1 MINKIKLFRRRK
13 ITIVIV
19 LVVALAVVIPI
30 LYLIH
35 NSSTALAAP
44 SITKDPN
51 LKVETL
57 VTGLSSPT
65 SMAFIDKN
73 DILVLEKDGQ
83 VRLVLNGILQG
94 RPVLQ
99 VPVDT
104 ESERGLLGIAIMNST
119 KSGNATIANNNNNKF
134 VFLYY
139 TESKDGQLRNRVY
152 RYNWDEQKQNLVN
165 PTLILDLPALPGPNH
180 DGGKLIIGPDHYLYA
195 VIGDL
200 NHRGKLQNIKN
211 GPDPD
216 DTSVIFRIDPND
228 GSAAKDNPFI
238 SNNNNNA
245 NTAMSK
251 YYAYGVRN
259 SFGITFDPITGY
271 IWDTEN
277 GEATYDEINIVRP
290 GFNSGWIQ
298 VMGPLSR
305 NPGISTD
312 QLVNYPSSH
321 YANPRSHTGFANPVF
336 SWYAPVAVT
345 DIEFMKSSV
354 LGEKYRNN
362 IFVGDYDYGNIY
374 YFEVNGSRTGFK
386 FNPIT
391 QPGLSADLVADND
404 KEVSEVTFG
413 TGFGGITDLKTGP
426 SDGFLYVLSI
436 NDGAIYKI
444 VRAASSSSS
453 LMQ

>member
-1 MINKIKLFRRRK
+1 MINQIKSFRRKR
-13 ITIVIV
+13 TIAMILFATLTVM
-19 LVVALAVVIPI
+19 IPI

-35 NSSTALAAP
+35 NRSTALAAP

-65 SMAFIDKN
+65 SMAFIDN
-73 DILVLEKDGQ
+73 NNILVLEKGGQ

-104 ESERGLLGIAIMNST
+104 ENERGLLGIAIMNGT
-119 KSGNATIANNNNNKF
+119 KSGNAANNNKF

-152 RYNWDEQKQNLVN
+152 RYNWDEQNQNLVN
-165 PTLILDLPALPGPNH
+165 PALILDLPALPGPNH
-180 DGGKLIIGPDHYLYA
+180 DGGKLVIGPDHYLYT

-200 NHRGKLQNIKN
+200 NHRGKLQNIKD

-216 DTSVIFRIDPND
+216 DTSVIFRVNPND

-238 SNNNNNA
+238 SNNVT
-245 NTAMSK
+245 TAMHK

-259 SFGITFDPITGY
+259 SFGITFDPISGNL
-271 IWDTEN
+271 WQTEN
-277 GEATYDEINIVRP
+277 GPDIYDEINVVKP

-312 QLVNYPSSH
+312 QLVNYPGSH
-321 YANPRSHTGFANPVF
+321 YANPRSHTGFVNPAF
-336 SWYAPVAVT
+336 SWYTPVAVT
-345 DIEFMKSSV
+345 DIEFMKSSM

-362 IFVGDYDYGNIY
+362 VFVGDDSNGNLY
-374 YFEVNGSRTGFK
+374 YFEVNSTRTGFK
-386 FNPIT
+386 FNSIT
-391 QPGLSADLVADND
+391 QPGLADLVADNE

-426 SDGFLYVLSI
+426 ADGFLYVLSI
-436 NDGAIYKI
+436 NDGAIYK
-444 VRAASSSSS
+444 VVPASS
-453 LMQ
+453 LTQ

>member
-1 MINKIKLFRRRK
+1 MINKIKSFRRRK

-19 LVVALAVVIPI
+19 LIATLAVIIPI

-35 NSSTALAAP
+35 NLSTALAAP

-65 SMAFIDKN
+65 SMAFIDN
-73 DILVLEKDGQ
+73 NNILVLEKGGQ

-104 ESERGLLGIAIMNST
+104 ESERGLLGIAIMNGT
-119 KSGNATIANNNNNKF
+119 KSGNAANNNNKF

-152 RYNWDEQKQNLVN
+152 RYNWDEQNQNLVN

-180 DGGKLIIGPDHYLYA
+180 DGGKLVIGPDHYLYT

-200 NHRGKLQNIKN
+200 NHRGKLQNIKD
-211 GPDPD
+211 GTDPD
-216 DTSVIFRIDPND
+216 DTSVIFRINPND

-238 SNNNNNA
+238 SNNVT
-245 NTAMSK
+245 TAMHK

-259 SFGITFDPITGY
+259 SFGITFDPITGNL
-271 IWDTEN
+271 WQTEN
-277 GEATYDEINIVRP
+277 GPDIYDEINVVKP

-321 YANPRSHTGFANPVF
+321 YENPRSHTGFVNPAF
-336 SWYAPVAVT
+336 SWYASVAVT
-345 DIEFMKSSV
+345 DIQFMKSSV

-362 IFVGDYDYGNIY
+362 IFVGDYNYGNLY
-374 YFEVNGSRTGFK
+374 YFEVNSTRTGFK

-391 QPGLSADLVADND
+391 QPGLADLVADNE

-426 SDGFLYVLSI
+426 ADGFLYVLSI
-436 NDGAIYKI
+436 NDGAIYKVI
-444 VRAASSSSS
+444 PAPSS
-453 LMQ
+453 LTQ

>member
-1 MINKIKLFRRRK
+1 MINKIKSFKRRK

-19 LVVALAVVIPI
+19 LIVALVAVVIPI
-30 LYLIH
+30 LYLTH

-65 SMAFIDKN
+65 SMAFIDN
-73 DILVLEKDGQ
+73 NNILVLEKGGQ

-104 ESERGLLGIAIMNST
+104 ESERGLLGIAIMNGT
-119 KSGNATIANNNNNKF
+119 KSGNAANNNNKF

-152 RYNWDEQKQNLVN
+152 RYNWDEQNQNLVN

-180 DGGKLIIGPDHYLYA
+180 DGGKLVIGPDHYLYT

-200 NHRGKLQNIKN
+200 NHRGKLQNIKD

-216 DTSVIFRIDPND
+216 DTSVIFRINPKD
-228 GSAAKDNPFI
+228 GSAAKGNPFI
-238 SNNNNNA
+238 SNNT
-245 NTAMSK
+245 NTAMHK

-259 SFGITFDPITGY
+259 SFGITFDPITGNL
-271 IWDTEN
+271 WQTEN
-277 GEATYDEINIVRP
+277 GPDIYDEINVVKP

-312 QLVNYPSSH
+312 QLVNYPGSH
-321 YANPRSHTGFANPVF
+321 YANPRSHTGFVNPAF
-336 SWYAPVAVT
+336 SWYTPIAVT
-345 DIEFMKSSV
+345 DIEFMKSSM

-362 IFVGDYDYGNIY
+362 VFVGDDSNGNLY
-374 YFEVNGSRTGFK
+374 YFEVNSTRTGFK
-386 FNPIT
+386 FNSIT
-391 QPGLSADLVADND
+391 QPGLADLVADNE

-426 SDGFLYVLSI
+426 ADGFLYVLSI
-436 NDGAIYKI
+436 NDGAIYK
-444 VRAASSSSS
+444 VVPASSS
-453 LMQ
+453 LIQ

>member
-19 LVVALAVVIPI
+19 LVLALAVVIPI

-228 GSAAKDNPFI
+228 GSAANDNPFI

-277 GEATYDEINIVRP
+277 GETTYDEINIVRP

-312 QLVNYPSSH
+312 QLVNYPRSH

-336 SWYAPVAVT
+336 SWYASVAVT

-354 LGEKYRNN
+354 LGEKSQKQY
-362 IFVGDYDYGNIY
+362 ICW
-374 YFEVNGSRTGFK
+374 
-386 FNPIT
+386 
-391 QPGLSADLVADND
+391 
-404 KEVSEVTFG
+404 
-413 TGFGGITDLKTGP
+413 
-426 SDGFLYVLSI
+426 
-436 NDGAIYKI
+436 
-444 VRAASSSSS
+444 
-453 LMQ
+453 

>member
-1 MINKIKLFRRRK
+1 MVNQIKSFRRKR
-13 ITIVIV
+13 TIAIV
-19 LVVALAVVIPI
+19 LIATFAVMIPI

-35 NSSTALAAP
+35 NSSIALAAP

-65 SMAFIDKN
+65 SMAFIDNKN
-73 DILVLEKDGQ
+73 ILVLEKGGQ

-104 ESERGLLGIAIMNST
+104 ENERGLLGIAIMNGT
-119 KSGNATIANNNNNKF
+119 KSGNAANNNKF

-152 RYNWDEQKQNLVN
+152 RYNWDEQNQNLVN
-165 PTLILDLPALPGPNH
+165 PTLILDLPAFPGPNH
-180 DGGKLIIGPDHYLYA
+180 DGGKLVIGPDHYLYT

-200 NHRGKLQNIKN
+200 NHRGKLQNIKD

-216 DTSVIFRIDPND
+216 DTSVIFRVNPND

-238 SNNNNNA
+238 SNNVT
-245 NTAMSK
+245 TAMHK

-259 SFGITFDPITGY
+259 SFGITFDPITGNL
-271 IWDTEN
+271 WQTEN
-277 GEATYDEINIVRP
+277 GPDVYDEINVVKP

-321 YANPRSHTGFANPVF
+321 YANPRSHTGFVNPAF
-336 SWYAPVAVT
+336 SWYTPIAVT
-345 DIEFMKSSV
+345 DIEFMKSSM

-362 IFVGDYDYGNIY
+362 VFVGDDSNGNLY
-374 YFEVNGSRTGFK
+374 YFEVNSTRTGFK

-391 QPGLSADLVADND
+391 QPGLADLVADND

-426 SDGFLYVLSI
+426 ADGFLYVLSI
-436 NDGAIYKI
+436 NDGAIYK
-444 VRAASSSSS
+444 VVPASSS
-453 LMQ
+453 LTQ